1 MILWNGGLPVTG
13 RTTLLGP
20 GQVSDMENTTILCS
34 SWPSTLTTS
43 MKFLAWLYTGHGKS
57 GQFLTY
63 PPTYSILLS
72 PHKGLNVKNCVSYWG
87 RRGTGLAY
95 TGESYFLKQG
105 SYLKRKLVNSLK
117 QHKTVCVCV
126 CACQGHYGEEGDFIM
141 IVPLLPSFHGFFC
154 VFGCKLSFL
163 VGWVFLTDG
172 CSAISCEFGVFVK
185 GYVLKF
191 LLLHHCFQE
200 AHFKKKKKHF
210 LR

>member
-1 MILWNGGLPVTG
+1 MILWNGGLPVMG

-72 PHKGLNVKNCVSYWG
+72 PHEGLNVKNCMSYWG

-95 TGESYFLKQG
+95 SGESYFLKQVLD
-105 SYLKRKLVNSLK
+105 LKWKLVNSLK
-117 QHKTVCVCV
+117 QHKTVFVCVCV
-126 CACQGHYGEEGDFIM
+126 CVCTRARMPGALWGGRFTVFIR
-141 IVPLLPSFHGFFC
+141 L
-154 VFGCKLSFL
+154 
-163 VGWVFLTDG
+163 
-172 CSAISCEFGVFVK
+172 A
-185 GYVLKF
+185 
-191 LLLHHCFQE
+191 
-200 AHFKKKKKHF
+200 
-210 LR
+210 